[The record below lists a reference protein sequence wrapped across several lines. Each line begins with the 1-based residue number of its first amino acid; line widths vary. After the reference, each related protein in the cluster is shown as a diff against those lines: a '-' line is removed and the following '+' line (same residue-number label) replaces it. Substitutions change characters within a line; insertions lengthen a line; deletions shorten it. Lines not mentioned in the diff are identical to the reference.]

1 MATSAKKPAAK
12 KPAARKSPAKSSSI
26 VEKATGAFKMPV
38 SYKEFV
44 KNPIVATLFLA
55 LTGIG
60 YLYIDVKGVFENNAT
75 KQEQRVDKL
84 EGKNDTLQVELRN
97 VLIQKAEAG
106 AKSEVVEQMR
116 SLK

>member
-1 MATSAKKPAAK
+1 MATPAKKSAAK
-12 KPAARKSPAKSSSI
+12 KPAARKSPAKPASI

-60 YLYIDVKGVFENNAT
+60 YLYIDVKGVFENNAV
-75 KQEQRVDKL
+75 KQEVRVDKL
-84 EGKNDTLQVELRN
+84 EGKNDTLQLELRN
-97 VLIQKAEAG
+97 VLIQKTAAG
-106 AKSEVVEQMR
+106 AKSDMVEQIR
-116 SLK
+116 TLK

>member
-1 MATSAKKPAAK
+1 MAIPAKKPAAK
-12 KPAARKSPAKSSSI
+12 KPAARKSPAKPASI

-60 YLYIDVKGVFENNAT
+60 YLYIDVKGVFENNAV
-75 KQEQRVDKL
+75 KQEVRVDKL
-84 EGKNDTLQVELRN
+84 EGKNDTLQIELRN
-97 VLIQKAEAG
+97 VLMEKAAAG
-106 AKSEVVEQMR
+106 AKSDMVNKLQ
-116 SLK
+116 KIQ

>member
-1 MATSAKKPAAK
+1 MATPAKKPAAK
-12 KPAARKSPAKSSSI
+12 KPAVRKSPAKPSSI

-60 YLYIDVKGVFENNAT
+60 YLYIDVKGVFENNAS
-75 KQEQRVDKL
+75 KQEIRVDKL
-84 EGKNDTLQVELRN
+84 EGKNDTLQLELRN
-97 VLIQKAEAG
+97 VLIEKAAAG
-106 AKSEVVEQMR
+106 AKSDMVEQIR
-116 SLK
+116 TLK

>member
-12 KPAARKSPAKSSSI
+12 KSAVRKSPAKSSSI

-84 EGKNDTLQVELRN
+84 ENKNDTLQVELRN
-97 VLIQKAEAG
+97 VLIEKAAAG
-106 AKSEVVEQMR
+106 AKSDMVEKLNK
-116 SLK
+116 LK

>member
-12 KPAARKSPAKSSSI
+12 KPAARKSPAKSSI

-60 YLYIDVKGVFENNAT
+60 YLYIDVKGVFENNAS
-75 KQEQRVDKL
+75 KQEIRVDKL
-84 EGKNDTLQVELRN
+84 EGKNDTLQIELRN
-97 VLIQKAEAG
+97 VLLEKAAAG
-106 AKSEVVEQMR
+106 AKSDMVEKMR
-116 SLK
+116 DLK